1 MRKCPAKPGEGGNLK
16 AFSIRDQTETDF
28 AAVHQLV
35 IAAFK
40 TLPVACGRE
49 QFVMDALWRTGA
61 ATVALVAEER
71 GATGTGA
78 IVGQAAFSKV
88 LVGGADVGWHG
99 CGPVAVLPARHKQGI
114 GSALMRAGLERLRVL
129 GSKGCVVVGDPA
141 YYPRF
146 GFANTDAMFEP
157 GVPPEVF
164 MAISF
169 DGAMPRGEVKFDKA
183 FEAKG

>member
-1 MRKCPAKPGEGGNLK
+1 VNSGIV
-16 AFSIRDQTETDF
+16 IRDQTAADF
-28 AAVHQLV
+28 AAVHALV

-49 QFVMDALWRTGA
+49 QFVMDALWTSGA
-61 ATVALVAEER
+61 ATVALVAEDGGE
-71 GATGTGA
+71 

-88 LVGGADVGWHG
+88 TVGGQDVGWHG
-99 CGPVAVLPARHKQGI
+99 CGPVSVLPKRHKQGI
-114 GSALMRAGLERLRVL
+114 GSALMLAGLERLRAL
-129 GSKGCVVVGDPA
+129 GSKGCVVVGDPN

-164 MAISF
+164 MAICF
-169 DGAMPRGEVKFDKA
+169 AGAMPKGEVKFDEA